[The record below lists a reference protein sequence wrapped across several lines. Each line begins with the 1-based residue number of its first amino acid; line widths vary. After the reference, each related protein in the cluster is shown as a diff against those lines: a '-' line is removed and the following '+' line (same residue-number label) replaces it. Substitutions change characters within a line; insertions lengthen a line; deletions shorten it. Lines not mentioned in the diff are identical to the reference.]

1 LLSPLSNLV
10 YAITNFEIGAMIG
23 GKVTFIR
30 NLILGIAG
38 ALLGGWI
45 VSFFA
50 DVTTFSVLGFL
61 VAIGGACL
69 IIFLFRLLFGGRKNN
84 LPVYSHQT
92 KRVGARTLRPS

>member
-1 LLSPLSNLV
+1 MLLINILLW
-10 YAITNFEIGAMIG
+10 ILIGAVAGWLAGIIMRSRG
-23 GKVTFIR
+23 SFIR

-69 IIFLFRLLFGGRKNN
+69 IIFLFRLLFGGRK
-84 LPVYSHQT
+84 
-92 KRVGARTLRPS
+92 K